1 VKLIPTVFT
10 KKKRNM
16 KNLKIALLTVLI
28 GAPILLSA
36 QRIFSRNANVSFDAT
51 SNASLEE
58 VEAKTNTGNIVIDAA
73 SGAVEAA
80 VLMKSF
86 QFKKAL
92 MGEHFNENYVES
104 SKYPKAAFKG
114 KLTDAN
120 SVNFTKDGTYKT
132 TVSGNLT
139 MHGVTKPVSAPATIT
154 VKGGK
159 ITAQTDFTLALTD
172 YNISIPSLVAD
183 KVAKV
188 VKVSFGGA
196 LEAIK

>member
-1 VKLIPTVFT
+1 
-10 KKKRNM
+10 M
-16 KNLKIALLTVLI
+16 KNLKIALLAVLI

-58 VEAKTNTGNIVIDAA
+58 VEAKTNTGNIVIDPA

-92 MGEHFNENYVES
+92 MGEHFNENYAES
-104 SKYPKAAFKG
+104 SKYPKAVFKG
-114 KLTDAN
+114 KLKDAA
-120 SVNFTKDGTYKT
+120 SVNFAKDGTYKT
-132 TVSGNLT
+132 TVSGELT
-139 MHGVTKPVSAPATIT
+139 MHGVTKPVSAPATFT

-159 ITAQTDFTLALTD
+159 VSAQTDFTLALAD
-172 YNISIPSLVAD
+172 YNIAIPSLVAD

-196 LEAIK
+196 LESMK

>member
-1 VKLIPTVFT
+1 MKLIPTVFT

>member
-1 VKLIPTVFT
+1 
-10 KKKRNM
+10 M
-16 KNLKIALLTVLI
+16 KNLKIALLALLI

-58 VEAKTNTGNIVIDAA
+58 VEAKTNTGTIVIDAT

-92 MGEHFNENYVES
+92 MGEHFNENYAES
-104 SKYPKAAFKG
+104 TKYPKAVFKG
-114 KLTDAN
+114 KLKDAA

-159 ITAQTDFTLALTD
+159 VAAQTDFTLALAD

-196 LEAIK
+196 LEAMK